1 MFSSTYIPNMKAF
14 PFFIPEKKRQIGFQT
29 KITVT
34 HRFSC
39 FASCQ
44 PHPFYG
50 GKLVCVQQR
59 QLIKSIAICGF
70 FGGGYGPAAVGD
82 SRSERQSAERTSS
95 GSAPALSVSPTVT
108 CYWSFKAVWKASV
121 VVLSRYRF
129 IFEFY
134 AKNIHSFSLGRC
146 QGWLSKRLDEGSCS
160 DGLLLLHPQLSV
172 QMWGSYRD
180 A

>member
-44 PHPFYG
+44 PHPF
-50 GKLVCVQQR
+50 
-59 QLIKSIAICGF
+59 
-70 FGGGYGPAAVGD
+70 
-82 SRSERQSAERTSS
+82 ERTSS
-95 GSAPALSVSPTVT
+95 GSAPALSASPTVT
-108 CYWSFKAVWKASV
+108 CYWSFKAVWKASM

-172 QMWGSYRD
+172 QMWGSYGE